1 MSCIHSSTARKLPGA
16 SCSYPAA
23 APARAAVRS
32 RRTAVRVEANTQG
45 MPNHD
50 PENLFRGRAVETG
63 IINRRMQQKM
73 SQMDKADMQRAK
85 DDIRKAVVTRREAR
99 APPNDHYQ
107 LVEFLLN
114 TEAED
119 MEYEVARCRP
129 RLSADFFR
137 ELNGALGR
145 ERFALKPD
153 QDRIAELETL
163 RQYLEEAVE
172 AVDKAVTKTASAADR
187 LKKLL
192 TSPDKKQTILD
203 MAAANEIDKGLV
215 DLLTQNI
222 EAAKAAEQEQAAEFM
237 EKVRVAVAKYL
248 VTV

>member
-1 MSCIHSSTARKLPGA
+1 M
-16 SCSYPAA
+16 
-23 APARAAVRS
+23 RS
-32 RRTAVRVEANTQG
+32 RRTAVRVEANT

-50 PENLFRGRAVETG
+50 PENLFKGRAVESG

-107 LVEFLLN
+107 LVEFLL
-114 TEAED
+114 TTDAED

-129 RLSADFFR
+129 RLTVEFFR
-137 ELNGALGR
+137 QLDGLVGR
-145 ERFALKPD
+145 ERFAIKPD

-192 TSPDKKQTILD
+192 TSRDKKQTILD
-203 MAAANEIDKGLV
+203 MAAANEIDMGLV

-237 EKVRVAVAKYL
+237 EKVRVAVSKYL